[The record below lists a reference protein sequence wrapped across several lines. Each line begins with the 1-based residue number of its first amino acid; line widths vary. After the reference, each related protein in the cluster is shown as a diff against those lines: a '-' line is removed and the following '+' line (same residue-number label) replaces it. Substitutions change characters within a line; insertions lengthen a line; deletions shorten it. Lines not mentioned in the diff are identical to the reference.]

1 VMGAGQPAVPGD
13 VEEGWQAPT
22 AMSGPEVGPGDGAA
36 EVVQCGGA
44 LGGGQGGGA
53 GVGVLE
59 VDVVGEVAGDGNG
72 RGVGV
77 VPVGGLVQA
86 AGVGRVGQD
95 EAYAGAPAWVHG
107 CVRLCVLWVS
117 AAPVG
122 GLLRGHVRQGLPGGV
137 ERQVGGVDGSAGL
150 LPPGL
155 GERAGLEPVEAQ
167 LVREFQH
174 DGLGSRVVAG
184 DRDDGTS
191 GGPGGPAEAGQAS
204 RADGVERLNHRVAE
218 LCLHPLAFG
227 QAGVD
232 EDRVPRA
239 GR

>member
-1 VMGAGQPAVPGD
+1 VTVSRPMTRVLPVSRRSGRRVMGAGRPAVPGD
-13 VEEGWQAPT
+13 VEDGWQAPT

-36 EVVQCGGA
+36 GVVQCGGA

-107 CVRLCVLWVS
+107 CVRLCVLWVPAAS
-117 AAPVG
+117 AAPTFPAPMIPMRMVFS
-122 GLLRGHVRQGLPGGV
+122 LCCVRGSVPGHRCHVIRRAHGCQ
-137 ERQVGGVDGSAGL
+137 RTVGGVIGCHWPGRVLVTARGWCGRSAAAR
-150 LPPGL
+150 P
-155 GERAGLEPVEAQ
+155 
-167 LVREFQH
+167 
-174 DGLGSRVVAG
+174 
-184 DRDDGTS
+184 S
-191 GGPGGPAEAGQAS
+191 GRG
-204 RADGVERLNHRVAE
+204 
-218 LCLHPLAFG
+218 
-227 QAGVD
+227 
-232 EDRVPRA
+232 A
-239 GR
+239 GRVLAAGSVPVRGCRG